1 MELIAAVAY
10 ATWQVMETAVNATK
24 SFDDKQIAAWIKKSQ
39 VDTIIGKMRWD
50 GTNNFMKGNDLYKVK
65 QVQNGKWTVV
75 WPREFAA
82 PGAKLIAP

>member
-1 MELIAAVAY
+1 
-10 ATWQVMETAVNATK
+10 
-24 SFDDKQIAAWIKKSQ
+24 
-39 VDTIIGKMRWD
+39 MRWD